1 MSELEE
7 SLTLENNTSSPSP
20 PSPSKDSKS
29 NEESKDG
36 NSTPSSNWSPS
47 PPSVGDDVSNKKA
60 SSSPSNNESFD
71 LSPPSPPPKKSSPPT
86 SSPSPET
93 PPSPSNKQ
101 SPPSPSTPS
110 SSSSPPPSP
119 PPPPPPPPPEEQSP
133 PPPSPTP
140 SKKQSP
146 FSSSPSPPPP
156 KKQSSPPSSP
166 PPPKQKSSPPSDSSS
181 RNSPQS
187 PSEKSPLPPP
197 PLLTTSPPQPPSS
210 ETSKSLYP
218 SPGFSS
224 PAPNVATKTLSEL
237 SPHASALRPPQSS
250 PNAIG
255 ASPPSKG
262 GPNDQKGHAIAKN
275 AKYDVMI
282 DATVVGAFF
291 IVAFIALFFF
301 VRKKGKKKEAFTPPP
316 TNIEVKSDAAYYNPQ
331 LDGLDSTLVNGSEA
345 QRLNNYHGPESGI
358 IAGSKTF
365 FTYEELMEM
374 TDGFARDNI
383 IGEGGFGCVYKGR
396 MPDGRFVAVKRLK
409 VGNGQGEREFK
420 AEVEIISRIHHRHLV
435 SLVGYCI
442 SENQRLLIYDFVRNK
457 TLEHH
462 LHGKG
467 MPVLEWPQRMK
478 IAIGAAK
485 GLAYLHE
492 DCHPRIIHRDIKS
505 ANILLEDDFEA
516 QVADFGLA
524 RLNDSSQSHVSTRV
538 MGTFGYLAPEYAS
551 SGKLTDRSDVFSF
564 GVVLLELIT
573 GRKPVDPTQPL
584 GDESLVEWARPLLIQ
599 ALETSDFSEIIDAR
613 LEKRYVESEVLMMI
627 EAAAACVRRSAT
639 KRPRMALVVRALDF
653 DGSDLTNGVK
663 VGQSTVYDSAKYSEE
678 ILNFRR
684 MALGTDTSSESD
696 IYSDEFT
703 SREISRGQPSWR
715 SECSSSEF
723 TSGESELQP
732 IKKNGSGYSDNGTS
746 GNCSGGRFN

>member
-1 MSELEE
+1 
-7 SLTLENNTSSPSP
+7 PQ
-20 PSPSKDSKS
+20 
-29 NEESKDG
+29 
-36 NSTPSSNWSPS
+36 
-47 PPSVGDDVSNKKA
+47 
-60 SSSPSNNESFD
+60 
-71 LSPPSPPPKKSSPPT
+71 
-86 SSPSPET
+86 
-93 PPSPSNKQ
+93 KQ
-101 SPPSPSTPS
+101 SPPPS
-110 SSSSPPPSP
+110 SPN
-119 PPPPPPPPPEEQSP
+119 
-133 PPPSPTP
+133 P

-146 FSSSPSPPPP
+146 PSPSPPPP
-156 KKQSSPPSSP
+156 KKQSLPPSSP

-181 RNSPQS
+181 RNSPES
-187 PSEKSPLPPP
+187 PSGKSPLPPP

-218 SPGFSS
+218 SPAFSS
-224 PAPNVATKTLSEL
+224 PVPNIATKTLSEL
-237 SPHASALRPPQSS
+237 SPHASAIRPPSPPQSS
-250 PNAIG
+250 SNAIG
-255 ASPPSKG
+255 ASPPSTG
-262 GPNDQKGHAIAKN
+262 GPNDQKGHSIPKN

-291 IVAFIALFFF
+291 IVAFIALFFL
-301 VRKKGKKKEAFTPPP
+301 VRKKGKKKEAFTPPS

-331 LDGLDSTLVNGSEA
+331 LDGLDSTLVNGSET

-383 IGEGGFGCVYKGR
+383 VGEGGFGCVYKGR

-467 MPVLEWPQRMK
+467 MPVLEWAQRMK

-492 DCHPRIIHRDIKS
+492 DCMYLFI
-505 ANILLEDDFEA
+505 
-516 QVADFGLA
+516 VADFGLA

-573 GRKPVDPTQPL
+573 GRKPVDSSQPL

-684 MALGTDTSSESD
+684 MALGSDNSSESD
-696 IYSDEFT
+696 VYSDEFT
-703 SREISRGQPSWR
+703 SRERSRGQPSWR

-732 IKKNGSGYSDNGTS
+732 IKKNGSGYSDNGAS
-746 GNCSGGRFN
+746 GNCSGSRFK

>member
-1 MSELEE
+1 
-7 SLTLENNTSSPSP
+7 
-20 PSPSKDSKS
+20 
-29 NEESKDG
+29 
-36 NSTPSSNWSPS
+36 
-47 PPSVGDDVSNKKA
+47 
-60 SSSPSNNESFD
+60 
-71 LSPPSPPPKKSSPPT
+71 
-86 SSPSPET
+86 
-93 PPSPSNKQ
+93 
-101 SPPSPSTPS
+101 
-110 SSSSPPPSP
+110 SP
-119 PPPPPPPPPEEQSP
+119 PPPQEQSP
-133 PPPSPTP
+133 PPSSPTP

-146 FSSSPSPPPP
+146 LSPSPSPPPP
-156 KKQSSPPSSP
+156 KKQSLPPSSP

-187 PSEKSPLPPP
+187 PSGKSPLPPP

-218 SPGFSS
+218 SPAFSS
-224 PAPNVATKTLSEL
+224 AAPNVATKTLSEL
-237 SPHASALRPPQSS
+237 SPHASAIRPPSPPQSS
-250 PNAIG
+250 
-255 ASPPSKG
+255 S
-262 GPNDQKGHAIAKN
+262 NDKKGHSIPKN

-301 VRKKGKKKEAFTPPP
+301 VRKKGKKKEASTPPP
-316 TNIEVKSDAAYYNPQ
+316 TNIEVKSDADYYNPQ
-331 LDGLDSTLVNGSEA
+331 LDGLDSTMVNGSET

-383 IGEGGFGCVYKGR
+383 VGEGGFGCVYKGR

-467 MPVLEWPQRMK
+467 MPVLEWAQRMK

-492 DCHPRIIHRDIKS
+492 DC
-505 ANILLEDDFEA
+505 
-516 QVADFGLA
+516 
-524 RLNDSSQSHVSTRV
+524 
-538 MGTFGYLAPEYAS
+538 MYLAPEYAS

-573 GRKPVDPTQPL
+573 GRKPVDSTQPL

-684 MALGTDTSSESD
+684 MALGSDNSSESD
-696 IYSDEFT
+696 VYSDEFT

-715 SECSSSEF
+715 SEYSSSEF

-732 IKKNGSGYSDNGTS
+732 IKKNGSGYSDNGAS
-746 GNCSGGRFN
+746 GNCSGSRFK

>member
-1 MSELEE
+1 
-7 SLTLENNTSSPSP
+7 P
-20 PSPSKDSKS
+20 
-29 NEESKDG
+29 
-36 NSTPSSNWSPS
+36 
-47 PPSVGDDVSNKKA
+47 
-60 SSSPSNNESFD
+60 
-71 LSPPSPPPKKSSPPT
+71 
-86 SSPSPET
+86 
-93 PPSPSNKQ
+93 
-101 SPPSPSTPS
+101 
-110 SSSSPPPSP
+110 PPPSP
-119 PPPPPPPPPEEQSP
+119 PPPQEQSP
-133 PPPSPTP
+133 PPSSPTP

-146 FSSSPSPPPP
+146 LSPSPSPPPP

-187 PSEKSPLPPP
+187 PSGKSPLPPP

-210 ETSKSLYP
+210 ETSKSLYS
-218 SPGFSS
+218 SPAFSS
-224 PAPNVATKTLSEL
+224 QAPNVATKTLSEL
-237 SPHASALRPPQSS
+237 SPHASAIRPPSPPQSS
-250 PNAIG
+250 SNANG
-255 ASPPSKG
+255 ASPSSKG
-262 GPNDQKGHAIAKN
+262 GPNDQKGHSIPKN

-301 VRKKGKKKEAFTPPP
+301 VRKKGQKKEASTPPP
-316 TNIEVKSDAAYYNPQ
+316 TNIEVKSDAACYNPQ
-331 LDGLDSTLVNGSEA
+331 LDGLDSTLVNGSET

-383 IGEGGFGCVYKGR
+383 VGEGGFGCVYKGR

-467 MPVLEWPQRMK
+467 MPVLEWAQRMK

-492 DCHPRIIHRDIKS
+492 DC
-505 ANILLEDDFEA
+505 
-516 QVADFGLA
+516 
-524 RLNDSSQSHVSTRV
+524 
-538 MGTFGYLAPEYAS
+538 MYLAPEYAS

-684 MALGTDTSSESD
+684 MALGSDNSSESD
-696 IYSDEFT
+696 VYSDEFT

-732 IKKNGSGYSDNGTS
+732 IKKNGSGYSDNGAS
-746 GNCSGGRFN
+746 GNCSSSRFK

>member
-1 MSELEE
+1 
-7 SLTLENNTSSPSP
+7 
-20 PSPSKDSKS
+20 
-29 NEESKDG
+29 
-36 NSTPSSNWSPS
+36 
-47 PPSVGDDVSNKKA
+47 
-60 SSSPSNNESFD
+60 
-71 LSPPSPPPKKSSPPT
+71 
-86 SSPSPET
+86 
-93 PPSPSNKQ
+93 
-101 SPPSPSTPS
+101 
-110 SSSSPPPSP
+110 SP
-119 PPPPPPPPPEEQSP
+119 PPPPQKQSP
-133 PPPSPTP
+133 PPSSPNP

-146 FSSSPSPPPP
+146 PSPSPPPP

-187 PSEKSPLPPP
+187 PSGKSPLPPP
-197 PLLTTSPPQPPSS
+197 PPLTTSPPQPPSS

-218 SPGFSS
+218 SPAFSS
-224 PAPNVATKTLSEL
+224 SVPNVATKTLSEL
-237 SPHASALRPPQSS
+237 SPHASAIRPPSPPQSS
-250 PNAIG
+250 SNAIG
-255 ASPPSKG
+255 ASPPSTG
-262 GPNDQKGHAIAKN
+262 GPNDQKGHSIPKN

-291 IVAFIALFFF
+291 IVAFIALFYF

-331 LDGLDSTLVNGSEA
+331 LDGPDSTLVNSSET
-345 QRLNNYHGPESGI
+345 QRLNNFHGPESGI

-383 IGEGGFGCVYKGR
+383 VGEGGFGCVYKGR

-467 MPVLEWPQRMK
+467 MPVLEWAQRMK

-492 DCHPRIIHRDIKS
+492 DC
-505 ANILLEDDFEA
+505 
-516 QVADFGLA
+516 
-524 RLNDSSQSHVSTRV
+524 
-538 MGTFGYLAPEYAS
+538 MYLAPEYAS

-573 GRKPVDPTQPL
+573 GRKPVDPTRPL

-684 MALGTDTSSESD
+684 MALGSDNSSESD
-696 IYSDEFT
+696 VYSDEFT

-732 IKKNGSGYSDNGTS
+732 IKKNGSGYNDNGAS
-746 GNCSGGRFN
+746 GNCSGSRFK

>member
-1 MSELEE
+1 
-7 SLTLENNTSSPSP
+7 P
-20 PSPSKDSKS
+20 P
-29 NEESKDG
+29 
-36 NSTPSSNWSPS
+36 
-47 PPSVGDDVSNKKA
+47 
-60 SSSPSNNESFD
+60 
-71 LSPPSPPPKKSSPPT
+71 
-86 SSPSPET
+86 
-93 PPSPSNKQ
+93 
-101 SPPSPSTPS
+101 
-110 SSSSPPPSP
+110 
-119 PPPPPPPPPEEQSP
+119 
-133 PPPSPTP
+133 
-140 SKKQSP
+140 
-146 FSSSPSPPPP
+146 SPSPPPP
-156 KKQSSPPSSP
+156 KKQSLPPSSP

-187 PSEKSPLPPP
+187 PSGKSPLPPP
-197 PLLTTSPPQPPSS
+197 PPLTTSPPQPPSS

-218 SPGFSS
+218 SPAFSS
-224 PAPNVATKTLSEL
+224 PVPNVATKTLSEL
-237 SPHASALRPPQSS
+237 SPHASAIRPPSPPQSS
-250 PNAIG
+250 SNAIG
-255 ASPPSKG
+255 ASPPSTG
-262 GPNDQKGHAIAKN
+262 GPDDQKGHSIPKN

-331 LDGLDSTLVNGSEA
+331 LDGLDSTLVNGSET

-383 IGEGGFGCVYKGR
+383 VGEGGFGCVYKGR

-467 MPVLEWPQRMK
+467 MPVLEWAQRMK

-492 DCHPRIIHRDIKS
+492 DCMY
-505 ANILLEDDFEA
+505 L
-516 QVADFGLA
+516 VADFGLA

-573 GRKPVDPTQPL
+573 GRKPVDPSQPL

-639 KRPRMALVVRALDF
+639 KRPRMAL
-653 DGSDLTNGVK
+653 
-663 VGQSTVYDSAKYSEE
+663 
-678 ILNFRR
+678 
-684 MALGTDTSSESD
+684 
-696 IYSDEFT
+696 
-703 SREISRGQPSWR
+703 
-715 SECSSSEF
+715 
-723 TSGESELQP
+723 
-732 IKKNGSGYSDNGTS
+732 
-746 GNCSGGRFN
+746 

>member
-1 MSELEE
+1 
-7 SLTLENNTSSPSP
+7 P
-20 PSPSKDSKS
+20 
-29 NEESKDG
+29 
-36 NSTPSSNWSPS
+36 
-47 PPSVGDDVSNKKA
+47 
-60 SSSPSNNESFD
+60 
-71 LSPPSPPPKKSSPPT
+71 
-86 SSPSPET
+86 
-93 PPSPSNKQ
+93 
-101 SPPSPSTPS
+101 
-110 SSSSPPPSP
+110 PPPSP
-119 PPPPPPPPPEEQSP
+119 PPPQEQSP
-133 PPPSPTP
+133 PPSSPTP
-140 SKKQSP
+140 SKKQPPLSK
-146 FSSSPSPPPP
+146 SPSPPPP
-156 KKQSSPPSSP
+156 EKQSLPPSSP

-187 PSEKSPLPPP
+187 PSGKSPLPPP

-218 SPGFSS
+218 STVFSS
-224 PAPNVATKTLSEL
+224 PPNVATKTLSEL
-237 SPHASALRPPQSS
+237 SPHASAIRPPSPPQSS
-250 PNAIG
+250 SNEIG

-262 GPNDQKGHAIAKN
+262 GPNDQKGHSIPKN

-291 IVAFIALFFF
+291 IVAFIALFFI
-301 VRKKGKKKEAFTPPP
+301 VRKKGKKKEASTPPP

-331 LDGLDSTLVNGSEA
+331 LDGLDSTLVNGSET

-365 FTYEELMEM
+365 FTYEEVMEM

-383 IGEGGFGCVYKGR
+383 VGEGGFGCVYKGR

-467 MPVLEWPQRMK
+467 MPVLEWAQRMK

-492 DCHPRIIHRDIKS
+492 DC
-505 ANILLEDDFEA
+505 
-516 QVADFGLA
+516 
-524 RLNDSSQSHVSTRV
+524 
-538 MGTFGYLAPEYAS
+538 MYLAPEYAS

-684 MALGTDTSSESD
+684 MALGSDNSSESD
-696 IYSDEFT
+696 VYSDEFT

-732 IKKNGSGYSDNGTS
+732 IKKNGSGYSDNGAS
-746 GNCSGGRFN
+746 GNCSGSRFK